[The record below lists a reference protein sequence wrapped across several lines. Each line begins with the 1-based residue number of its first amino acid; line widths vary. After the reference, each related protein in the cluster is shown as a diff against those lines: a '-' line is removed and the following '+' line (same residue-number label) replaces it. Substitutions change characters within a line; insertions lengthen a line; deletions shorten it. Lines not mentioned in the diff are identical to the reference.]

1 MLSYFSLNPSDLDEP
16 FTELTSHFASC
27 SISSKDDHLL
37 QNPIVEAGIAAT
49 AAGGVD
55 TVVTGMT
62 HPFLVRKIRS
72 QDPKIPELEKATWNP
87 RILFRGAGPNMFS
100 MVPITTIQFCTN
112 EGFKTAF
119 HQGGEDIP
127 TINQIGY
134 SVGAGAFSSL
144 VGTPVEFCIAWQNES
159 RGFFK
164 TGNYFINNYGIR
176 TLWTGLTATAIRDGK
191 YVVGYQ
197 CLAPYL
203 TTQYMN
209 FMPLIPAQ
217 VAGGVT
223 AGLVSALISHPF
235 DAVRSR
241 YQLSNCFENKS
252 STLMPR
258 WNGIQKEM
266 RKEGWRA
273 IATGIKPRMGGIVVT
288 SAILNTVGEQVQSR
302 LKKHHQKP
310 A

>member
-1 MLSYFSLNPSDLDEP
+1 MLSFQSLDPLDPDDPFSDLSSQMG
-16 FTELTSHFASC
+16 LLN
-27 SISSKDDHLL
+27 ISSKKTYFG
-37 QNPIVEAGIAAT
+37 QNPILQAGIAAS

-72 QDPKIPELEKATWNP
+72 QDPKIPAIEKATWNP

-119 HQGGEDIP
+119 HQGGDNIP
-127 TINQIGY
+127 IINQIGY
-134 SVGAGAFSSL
+134 SIGAGAFSSFI
-144 VGTPVEFCIAWQNES
+144 GTPVEFCIAWQNEH
-159 RGFFK
+159 RGFFQ
-164 TGNYFINNYGIR
+164 TGHHFIKNYGAR

-203 TTQYMN
+203 ATQYMN

-223 AGLVSALISHPF
+223 AGLASALISHPF

-241 YQLSNCFENKS
+241 YQMSNVFENKN
-252 STLMPR
+252 STLLPR
-258 WNGIQKEM
+258 WNRIQQEM
-266 RKEGWRA
+266 RKEGWRSIA
-273 IATGIKPRMGGIVVT
+273 IGIKARLGGIMVT
-288 SAILNTVGEQVQSR
+288 SAILTTVGEQVQSR
-302 LKKHHQKP
+302 LKKH
-310 A
+310 